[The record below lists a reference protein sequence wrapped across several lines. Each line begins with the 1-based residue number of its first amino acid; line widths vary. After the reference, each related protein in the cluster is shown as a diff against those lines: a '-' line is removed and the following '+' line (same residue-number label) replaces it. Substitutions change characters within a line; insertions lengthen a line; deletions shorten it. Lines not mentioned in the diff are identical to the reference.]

1 LKLLAGFETQGIVD
15 ETNSTSR
22 LMWLA
27 SLYNFTYLTEGTR
40 PRKTCSSLLT
50 DLLKMEEIPFVG
62 ISTRERPFIEAEA
75 PDPTESEELRTPF
88 QKQKLRDSSPLPF
101 FWKAVLG
108 TLNARSTSLMTD
120 P

>member
-1 LKLLAGFETQGIVD
+1 MSSKINPFLDVQYELLQPVIH
-15 ETNSTSR
+15 TS
-22 LMWLA
+22 
-27 SLYNFTYLTEGTR
+27 NGT
-40 PRKTCSSLLT
+40 L
-50 DLLKMEEIPFVG
+50 EEIPFVG